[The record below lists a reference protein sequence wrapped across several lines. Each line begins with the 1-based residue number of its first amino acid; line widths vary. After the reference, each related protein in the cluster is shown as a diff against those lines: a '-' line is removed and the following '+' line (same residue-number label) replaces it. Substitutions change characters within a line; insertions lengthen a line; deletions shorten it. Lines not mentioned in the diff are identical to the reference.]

1 MIKAV
6 LMDFNGVIIDDEPV
20 QMKAY
25 QKVLAEEGVPLTEAE
40 YYSCLGMDDRTF
52 VRAAYTRNGKE
63 VPDDKVSELV
73 DAKGAVWRELIKDGV
88 PLFPGVE
95 GFIRK
100 TAREFSLGIVSMAR
114 RQNIEYA
121 LERSGLRDRFEMIVS
136 AEDVSK
142 HKPDPE
148 CYLLGFEAINKVR
161 ALEGL
166 LAVHPHECLVIE
178 DAPQGVVAGKRA
190 GMKTI
195 GVVNTVPE
203 DRMREVA
210 ADAVAKDIADWMPES
225 IRRVFV

>member
-20 QMKAY
+20 QMRAY
-25 QKVLAEEGVPLTEAE
+25 QKVLADEGVPLTEEE

-52 VRAAYTRNGKE
+52 VRAAYTRNGLE
-63 VPDDKVSELV
+63 VADEKVSELV
-73 DAKGAVWRELIKDGV
+73 DAKAAVWRDLIKDGV

-121 LERSGLRDRFEMIVS
+121 LERSGLRDCFRMIVS

-148 CYLLGFEAINKVR
+148 CYLLGFEAINHVR
-161 ALEGL
+161 SEDGL
-166 LAVHPHECLVIE
+166 PRVAPHECLVIE
-178 DAPQGVVAGKRA
+178 DAPQGVLAGKRA

-195 GVVNTVPE
+195 GVINTVPAE
-203 DRMREVA
+203 RMRAVE
-210 ADAVAKDIADWMPES
+210 ADAVATDIAEWMPES
-225 IRRVFV
+225 IRMVFR

>member
-1 MIKAV
+1 
-6 LMDFNGVIIDDEPV
+6 
-20 QMKAY
+20 
-25 QKVLAEEGVPLTEAE
+25 
-40 YYSCLGMDDRTF
+40 
-52 VRAAYTRNGKE
+52 
-63 VPDDKVSELV
+63 
-73 DAKGAVWRELIKDGV
+73 
-88 PLFPGVE
+88 
-95 GFIRK
+95 
-100 TAREFSLGIVSMAR
+100 
-114 RQNIEYA
+114 
-121 LERSGLRDRFEMIVS
+121 MIVS